1 LATQQAEKTK
11 QERKSVKKATPEIRD
26 SVVVRLAGDSG
37 DGMQIVGDRFADT
50 CALTGNDILTYPD
63 YPSEIR
69 APAGSLPGVS
79 GFQIHFGST
88 VIRTLG
94 DWVDCLVVMNPAAL
108 KVNINDLREG
118 GLLIV
123 NSNSFEKADLQK
135 AAYDSNPLDDKKLYK
150 KYNVFKVDAIDL
162 VKEALADSPLKTVEK
177 ARSKNF
183 FMLGLLFNIFA
194 KDLGITENW
203 IQTKWKSRSDVA
215 EANTIAIRRGF
226 SYAQENDISAKGAV
240 VERLSKKDGVY
251 RKINGNEAVALG
263 LVAASE
269 NSWRDLVLGSYPITP
284 ATPILE
290 FLAKY
295 KNFNVKTVQ
304 AEDEIAAVG
313 IALGA
318 SYAGSLG
325 VTTTSG
331 PGLAL
336 KTETVGLGVMAEL
349 PLVIINVQR
358 GGPSTGLP
366 TKTEQADLFQA
377 MFGRN
382 GESPVAV
389 LAASSAQDCFET
401 TIEACRIALTFR
413 TPVIL
418 LSDSYIANGAETW
431 RVPSAKEIPDISI
444 EPIRPDEEYVPY
456 KRDPKTLAR
465 RLAIPGRP
473 GFEHRLGGLEK
484 TEDGSVSYDPLN
496 HEKMVNLRAAK
507 IEKIGNFVPKLSVHG
522 DAKGDVLVLGWGSTY
537 GPIRTAVDNMR
548 RKGCKV
554 GHAHLRY
561 LNPLHP
567 GLKEAMDNF
576 DHILLPEGNLG
587 QLAFI
592 IRAKYLRDVVSFSK
606 VQGRNFTV
614 GEIENKI
621 NELLNN
627 A

>member
-1 LATQQAEKTK
+1 LATQQAEKTSQK
-11 QERKSVKKATPEIRD
+11 RKPVNKARPEVRE

-37 DGMQIVGDRFADT
+37 DGMQIIGDRFADT

-79 GFQIHFGST
+79 GFQIHFGSKS
-88 VIRTLG
+88 ILTLG

-108 KVNINDLREG
+108 KVNIDDLREG

-123 NSNSFEKADLQK
+123 NSNSFEMIDLKK
-135 AAYDSNPLDDKKLYK
+135 AAYESNPLDDKELYK
-150 KYNVFKVDAIDL
+150 KYSVFKINVIDIL
-162 VKEALADSPLKTVEK
+162 KEALADSPLKTVEK
-177 ARSKNF
+177 VRSKNF
-183 FMLGLLFNIFA
+183 FMLGLLFNIFS
-194 KDLGITENW
+194 KSLDITENW
-203 IQTKWKSRSDVA
+203 ILEKWKNKGDVA
-215 EANTIAIRRGF
+215 DANCKAIRRGF
-226 SYAQENDISAKGAV
+226 SYAREKDITAKGAL
-240 VERLSKKDGVY
+240 VERFSKEDGVY
-251 RKINGNEAVALG
+251 RKINGNEAIALG

-290 FLAKY
+290 FLSKY

-336 KTETVGLGVMAEL
+336 KTETIGLGVMAEL

-366 TKTEQADLFQA
+366 TKTEQSDLFQS

-431 RVPSAKEIPDISI
+431 RVPAPKEIPDISI

-456 KRDPKTLAR
+456 KRDPATLAR

-507 IEKIGNFVPKLSVHG
+507 IEKIADFIPNLSVHG
-522 DAKGDVLVLGWGSTY
+522 DEKGDLLVIGWGSTY
-537 GPIRTAVDNMR
+537 GPIRTAVNNMR
-548 RKGCKV
+548 REGRKI

-576 DHILLPEGNLG
+576 THILIPEGNLG

-592 IRAKYLRDVVSFSK
+592 IRARFLRDVVCYSK

-614 GEIENKI
+614 AEIENKI

>member
-1 LATQQAEKTK
+1 M
-11 QERKSVKKATPEIRD
+11 KKAGPEIRE

-37 DGMQIVGDRFADT
+37 DGMQIIGDRFADT

-79 GFQIHFGST
+79 GFQIHFGSKA
-88 VIRTLG
+88 ILTLG

-123 NSNSFEKADLQK
+123 NSNSFAKSDLQK
-135 AAYDSNPLDDKKLYK
+135 AAYEENPLDDKNLYK
-150 KYNVFKVDAIDL
+150 KYDVFKINVIDIL
-162 VKEALADSPLKTVEK
+162 KEALADSPLKTVEK

-183 FMLGLLFNIFA
+183 FMLGLLFNIYS
-194 KDLGITENW
+194 KSLDITENW
-203 IQTKWKSRSDVA
+203 IQEKWKKRGDVA
-215 EANTIAIRRGF
+215 DANTKAVRRGF
-226 SYAQENDISAKGAV
+226 SYAQENGITAKGGL
-240 VERLSKKDGVY
+240 VERFAKEDGVY
-251 RKINGNEAVALG
+251 RKINGNEAIALG

-336 KTETVGLGVMAEL
+336 KTETTGLGVMAEL

-401 TIEACRIALTFR
+401 TIEACRIALAFR

-431 RVPSAKEIPDISI
+431 RVPASNEIPDISI
-444 EPIRPDEEYVPY
+444 EPIKADEKYVPY

-473 GFEHRLGGLEK
+473 GFEHRIGGLEK

-496 HEKMVNLRAAK
+496 HENMVNLRAAK
-507 IEKIGNFVPKLSVHG
+507 IEKIAEFVPKVIVHG
-522 DAKGDVLVLGWGSTY
+522 DIKGKLLVVGWGSTF

-548 RKGCKV
+548 SEGYKV
-554 GHAHLRY
+554 GHVHLRY

-576 DHILLPEGNLG
+576 THVLIPEGNMG

-592 IRAKYLRDVVSFSK
+592 VRAKYLRDVVSFSK

-614 GEIENKI
+614 GEIEQKMKKI
-621 NELLNN
+621 LTH